1 VFGSSITSCAI
12 AAAVAIWE
20 GRPEKGKG
28 MEAQRGDL
36 GKHPVTV
43 LVVEDDGPT
52 RQRLADA
59 LRSGS
64 RYVAQEAANLAE
76 ARVVLG
82 AGFFDALLVDLH
94 LPDGHGTELIGET
107 RRLSPATQIIV
118 ISVFGD
124 EESIISAI
132 EEGASG
138 YLLKDALPADIAGSV
153 GELLDGQAPLS
164 AAAARFIV
172 RRLQGDRSA
181 SPALQATPAAR
192 LTPRETDILWGIAKG
207 CSYAEIAAHLGISRQ
222 TVPGYIKTI
231 YRKLQVNRRGEA
243 VFEAVQQGLIRL

>member
-1 VFGSSITSCAI
+1 
-12 AAAVAIWE
+12 
-20 GRPEKGKG
+20 
-28 MEAQRGDL
+28 MEAQRDGPDRHS
-36 GKHPVTV
+36 GTV

-76 ARVVLG
+76 ARAWLA
-82 AGFFDALLVDLH
+82 AGPLDALLVDLH

-107 RRLSPATQIIV
+107 RRLSPGTQIMV

-153 GELLDGQAPLS
+153 AQLLDGQAPLS

-172 RRLQGDRSA
+172 RRLQGDRTGL
-181 SPALQATPAAR
+181 PAAPTAPAAR

-207 CSYAEIAAHLGISRQ
+207 CSYAEIATHLGISRQ

>member
-1 VFGSSITSCAI
+1 MQPQRDGS
-12 AAAVAIWE
+12 
-20 GRPEKGKG
+20 
-28 MEAQRGDL
+28 D
-36 GKHPVTV
+36 HPDGAV

-52 RQRLADA
+52 RRRLADA

-64 RYVAQEAANLAE
+64 RYAVEEAADLAE
-76 ARVVLG
+76 ARARLA
-82 AGFFDALLVDLH
+82 AGPLDALLVDLH
-94 LPDGHGTELIGET
+94 LPDGHGSTLIGET
-107 RRLSPATQIIV
+107 RRLSPRTQIMV

-138 YLLKDALPADIAGSV
+138 YLLKDAFPVDIAGSV
-153 GELLDGQAPLS
+153 AELLDGQAPLS

-172 RRLQGDRSA
+172 RRLQGDRTGQPAPPVVPA
-181 SPALQATPAAR
+181 SR

-207 CSYAEIAAHLGISRQ
+207 CSYAEIASHLGISRQ
-222 TVPGYIKTI
+222 TVPGYIKSI